1 MSKVTIEFDPLED
14 FYEMQSAIMGSKYRT
29 VIYELDQYYRGIYK
43 YSEVGSEIEMAERVR
58 EKIREIL
65 SDNELRAD

>member
-29 VIYELDQYYRGIYK
+29 AIYELDQYYRGIYK

-65 SDNELRAD
+65 SDNDLRAD